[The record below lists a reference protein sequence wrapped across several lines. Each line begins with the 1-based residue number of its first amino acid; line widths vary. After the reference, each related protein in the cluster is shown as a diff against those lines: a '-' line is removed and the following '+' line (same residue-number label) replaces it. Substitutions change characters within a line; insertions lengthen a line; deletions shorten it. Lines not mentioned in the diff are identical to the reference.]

1 MRNGFLGRESRPA
14 GRPEYVGRVAG
25 KNLMKFSKEKCKF
38 LHQGKHNPGGQHRQ
52 GSTQKRNSPV
62 ERDPGVL
69 VDIKPTLS
77 VQRVLWKRVTMLDCA
92 QKCITYGDKAPPF
105 QCTECLS
112 GHAWNTVLVFSPY
125 TRRLERIQRRAKTMV
140 QGLRSLL
147 SEERLRD
154 MACSGLKKE
163 VLWKI
168 LLPRVFGLTE
178 PGVHSPITALCF
190 A

>member
-1 MRNGFLGRESRPA
+1 MGRESHPA
-14 GRPEYVGRVAG
+14 RRSEYVGRVAG
-25 KNLMKFSKEKCKF
+25 TNLIKFSKEKRKF
-38 LHQGKHNPGGQHRQ
+38 LHQGNNPGGHHRQ

-77 VQRVLWKRVTMLDCA
+77 VQRVLWKRATMLDCA
-92 QKCITYGDKAPPF
+92 KKCITYGDKAPPS
-105 QCTECLS
+105 QCIECLS
-112 GHAWNTVLVFSPY
+112 GHSWNTVLVFSPY

-168 LLPRVFGLTE
+168 LLPRVFGLAE
-178 PGVHSPITALCF
+178 REFILP
-190 A
+190 